1 MQEEN
6 EIIIKALGQIPDLVN
21 STKAV
26 IESDEK
32 LIRTVCEIARQKAI
46 AHIPKEDIEAVVN
59 EINVNC
65 IASVKQTQ
73 CAMPDSSIL
82 ATQITD
88 KVKGCIKA
96 DIESEVKQAVKDAI
110 KDEPLKVLHE
120 HTTLKEL
127 ISYADKQLAEY
138 SKVLFIIAVAFM
150 ALFLYSIFEN
160 SMSDSSWGARYRN
173 VYVSSFITQEEK
185 DQLTDN
191 AYIVSALPNE
201 YYKTPRAARS
211 KIRKNEKLIKQRKT
225 YARHHK
231 GQFMPEP
238 HIER

>member
-6 EIIIKALGQIPDLVN
+6 KIIIKALGEIPSLVN
-21 STKAV
+21 STKAI

-46 AHIPKEDIEAVVN
+46 AHIPKEDIEAMVN

-73 CAMPDSSIL
+73 CAIPDTSIM
-82 ATQITD
+82 ATQITN
-88 KVKGCIKA
+88 KVKDAIKS
-96 DIESEVKQAVKDAI
+96 DIESEVKLAVKDAI

-127 ISYADKQLAEY
+127 ISYADKKLVDY
-138 SKVLFIIAVAFM
+138 SKVLVFIAVAFM

-173 VYVSSFITQEEK
+173 VYASKYITQEEK
-185 DQLTDN
+185 DLLKEN
-191 AYIVSALPNE
+191 AYIVAALPDE
-201 YYKTPRAARS
+201 YYKSPKAIRA
-211 KIRKNEKLIKQRKT
+211 KIRQNEKIIKQRKKEVKQN
-225 YARHHK
+225 K
-231 GQFMPEP
+231 GMYSPEP
-238 HIER
+238 HIRR